1 MTVGPISLHLAFC
14 KKKIRS
20 FVAQNDNM
28 NIGEYNTLRID
39 RFTSVGAYLENE
51 KGEDVLL
58 PNKYLEHNWEID
70 DEIQVFVYTDS
81 EDRPVA
87 TTEVPFAKC
96 QEFAWLAINSVTNFG
111 AFADIGLEKDL
122 FIPLKEQN
130 AKLEEDKS
138 YLIYVYLDEKT
149 QRMVGSAKINPF
161 IQSAVDEIQQGDEID
176 VLIANRTDL
185 GYRVIINQKYL
196 GLLFEDHIIR
206 PIESGETCTAY
217 AEHVRLDGKIDISLV
232 PLGFE
237 KFEEME
243 KLILNFLQQND
254 GRLHLTDKSDPEE
267 IKRMLGMSKKL
278 FKKSIGG
285 LYKKRIIS
293 ILEGHIELREEN

>member
-1 MTVGPISLHLAFC
+1 M
-14 KKKIRS
+14 K
-20 FVAQNDNM
+20 
-28 NIGEYNTLRID
+28 IGEYNTLRID

-51 KGEDVLL
+51 AGEDVLL
-58 PNKYLEHNWEID
+58 PNKYLAHNFEIG
-70 DEIQVFVYTDS
+70 DEISVFVYTDS

-87 TTEVPFAKC
+87 TTEIPFAKC
-96 QEFAWLAINSVTNFG
+96 GEFAWLKINAVTNFG

-130 AKLEEDKS
+130 AKLEEEKS

-149 QRMVGSAKINPF
+149 QRMAGSAKINPY
-161 IQSAVDEIQQGDEID
+161 ITSAVDEIEQGEEID

-185 GYRVIINQKYL
+185 GYRVIVNQKYL

-206 PIESGETCTAY
+206 PIESGEICKAY
-217 AEHVRLDGKIDISLV
+217 AEHIRLDGKIDISLV

-243 KLILNFLQQND
+243 KVLLEFLEQND
-254 GRLHLTDKSDPEE
+254 GRLHLTDKSSPEE
-267 IKRMLGMSKKL
+267 IKRTLGMSKKL

-285 LYKKRIIS
+285 LYKKRRIK
-293 ILEGHIELREEN
+293 ILEGYIEMVDSGK

>member
-1 MTVGPISLHLAFC
+1 
-14 KKKIRS
+14 
-20 FVAQNDNM
+20 M

-58 PNKYLEHNWEID
+58 PNKYLAHNLEIN
-70 DEIQVFVYTDS
+70 DEISVFIYTDS

-96 QEFAWLAINSVTNFG
+96 GEFAWLAINSVTNFG

-130 AKLEEDKS
+130 AKLEEEKS
-138 YLIYVYLDEKT
+138 YLIYVYLDEQT

-161 IQSAVDEIQQGDEID
+161 INSAIDEIQQGDEID

-185 GYRVIINQKYL
+185 GYRVIVNQQYL
-196 GLLFEDHIIR
+196 GLLFEDHITR
-206 PIESGETCTAY
+206 PIQSGEVCKAF
-217 AEHVRLDGKIDISLV
+217 AEHVRLDGKIDVSLV
-232 PLGFE
+232 PLGYE

-243 KLILNFLQQND
+243 SVVLNFIQQND
-254 GRLHLTDKSDPEE
+254 GRLHLTDKSEPEE
-267 IKRMLGMSKKL
+267 IKRMFGMSKKL

-285 LYKKRIIS
+285 LYKKRIIN
-293 ILEGHIELREEN
+293 ILDGYIELVEENK